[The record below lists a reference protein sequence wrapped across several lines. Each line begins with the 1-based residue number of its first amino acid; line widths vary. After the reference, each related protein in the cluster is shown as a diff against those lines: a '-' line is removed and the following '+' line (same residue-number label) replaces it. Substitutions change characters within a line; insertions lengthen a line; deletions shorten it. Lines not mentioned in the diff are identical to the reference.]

1 MKITGHTYSVTIRS
15 QLGNVSGSCHRLCGA
30 SAASPEFTQEHCVLP
45 RPCASADSSYL
56 NRPIVGPTPPK
67 LPASWSSNLRHH
79 RVVCGVSRRTSIIL
93 LYPAPYVKGISQIFR
108 ENFVEAAPWLPSTFS
123 ALRAPIYN
131 RYGVPPESACFR
143 RAATDTRRTF
153 LGKSDRF
160 SAFSLDFSRALR
172 TVTILQVAF
181 TAVLW

>member
-15 QLGNVSGSCHRLCGA
+15 QLKNVSGSCHRLCGA

-79 RVVCGVSRRTSIIL
+79 RVVCGVSRRTLTIL
-93 LYPAPYVKGISQIFR
+93 LYPRHSVKGISRNLRDF
-108 ENFVEAAPWLPSTFS
+108 FVQADSPSPA
-123 ALRAPIYN
+123 ALRRAARSIYN
-131 RYGVPPESACFR
+131 RYGLAR
-143 RAATDTRRTF
+143 RF
-153 LGKSDRF
+153 SF
-160 SAFSLDFSRALR
+160 SAFYFPHFLRDFRRISRIFPEKSAYFR
-172 TVTILQVAF
+172 SVTILQVAF
-181 TAVLW
+181 PVMLW

>member
-15 QLGNVSGSCHRLCGA
+15 QLKNVSGSCHRLCGA

-79 RVVCGVSRRTSIIL
+79 RVVCGVSRRTLTIL
-93 LYPAPYVKGISQIFR
+93 LYPRHSVKGISRNLRDF
-108 ENFVEAAPWLPSTFS
+108 FVQADSPSPAAL
-123 ALRAPIYN
+123 
-131 RYGVPPESACFR
+131 R
-143 RAATDTRRTF
+143 RAAALYIIGMASRCTFLFLRFIFRTF
-153 LGKSDRF
+153 YGIFDVF
-160 SAFSLDFSRALR
+160 HAFSQKNPLISAL
-172 TVTILQVAF
+172 LPF
-181 TAVLW
+181 CKLHSL

>member
-15 QLGNVSGSCHRLCGA
+15 QLETKWFVLSALRQ

-79 RVVCGVSRRTSIIL
+79 RVVCGVSRRTLTIL
-93 LYPAPYVKGISQIFR
+93 LYPRHSVKGISRNLRDF
-108 ENFVEAAPWLPSTFS
+108 FVQADSPSPA
-123 ALRAPIYN
+123 ALRRAARSIYN
-131 RYGVPPESACFR
+131 RYGLAR
-143 RAATDTRRTF
+143 RF
-153 LGKSDRF
+153 SF
-160 SAFSLDFSRALR
+160 SAFYFPHFLRDFRRFSRIFPEKSAHFR
-172 TVTILQVAF
+172 SVTILQVAF
-181 TAVLW
+181 PVMLW

>member
-15 QLGNVSGSCHRLCGA
+15 QFRNEVVRAIGFAAEHRESRIYAGTLRFL
-30 SAASPEFTQEHCVLP
+30 PEHEVWLIAVISTARLSDLL
-45 RPCASADSSYL
+45 RRSYL
-56 NRPIVGPTPPK
+56 
-67 LPASWSSNLRHH
+67 LPGAAISGIIALF
-79 RVVCGVSRRTSIIL
+79 CGVSRRTSIIL

-108 ENFVEAAPWLPSTFS
+108 EIFVEAAPWLPSPFS
-123 ALRAPIYN
+123 VLRMLICN

-143 RAATDTRRTF
+143 CAATDTRRTF
-153 LGKSDRF
+153 LGKSTRF

>member
-15 QLGNVSGSCHRLCGA
+15 QLKNVSGSCHRLCGA

-79 RVVCGVSRRTSIIL
+79 RVVCGVSRRTLTIL
-93 LYPAPYVKGISQIFR
+93 LYPRHSVKGISRNLRDF
-108 ENFVEAAPWLPSTFS
+108 FVQADSPSPA
-123 ALRAPIYN
+123 ALRRAARSIYN
-131 RYGVPPESACFR
+131 RYGLAR
-143 RAATDTRRTF
+143 RF
-153 LGKSDRF
+153 SF
-160 SAFSLDFSRALR
+160 SAFIFRTFYGIFDVFHASFQKNPLIFALLPFCKLHSL
-172 TVTILQVAF
+172 
-181 TAVLW
+181 

>member
-1 MKITGHTYSVTIRS
+1 MVRAIGF
-15 QLGNVSGSCHRLCGA
+15 
-30 SAASPEFTQEHCVLP
+30 AAHLP
-45 RPCASADSSYL
+45 RVPNLRRNIAFCRGPAPQLIAVISTARLSDLLRRSYL
-56 NRPIVGPTPPK
+56 
-67 LPASWSSNLRHH
+67 LPGAAISGIIALF
-79 RVVCGVSRRTSIIL
+79 CGVSRRTSIIL

>member
-15 QLGNVSGSCHRLCGA
+15 QLKNVSGSCHRLCGA

-79 RVVCGVSRRTSIIL
+79 RAVLRCPRRTSIIL

-108 ENFVEAAPWLPSTFS
+108 VFFVNYDARLPLPFS
-123 ALRAPIYN
+123 ALRVLIYN

-143 RAATDTRRTF
+143 RDATDTRRTF
-153 LGKSDRF
+153 LEKSDRF
-160 SAFSLDFSRALR
+160 SAFSLDFSRALC

>member
-15 QLGNVSGSCHRLCGA
+15 QLGNVSGSCHRLCGT

-79 RVVCGVSRRTSIIL
+79 RVVCGVSRRTLTIL
-93 LYPAPYVKGISQIFR
+93 LYPRHSVKGISRNLR
-108 ENFVEAAPWLPSTFS
+108 EILCRLTAHLLPPSGIR
-123 ALRAPIYN
+123 LRLIYN
-131 RYGVPPESACFR
+131 RYGGSAALFLFCVLSSALF
-143 RAATDTRRTF
+143 TGFSTF
-153 LGKSDRF
+153 FTHFPRKIRPFPLCYH
-160 SAFSLDFSRALR
+160 SASCIPCD
-172 TVTILQVAF
+172 VMVE
-181 TAVLW
+181 

>member
-15 QLGNVSGSCHRLCGA
+15 QLKNVSGSCHRLCGA

-79 RVVCGVSRRTSIIL
+79 RVVCGVSRRTLTIL
-93 LYPAPYVKGISQIFR
+93 LYPRHSVKGISRNLRDF
-108 ENFVEAAPWLPSTFS
+108 FVQADSPSPAAL
-123 ALRAPIYN
+123 
-131 RYGVPPESACFR
+131 R
-143 RAATDTRRTF
+143 RAALFFFCVLFFALFTGFSTF
-153 LGKSDRF
+153 FTHFPRKICSFPLCYH
-160 SAFSLDFSRALR
+160 SASCIPCD
-172 TVTILQVAF
+172 VMVE
-181 TAVLW
+181 

>member
-15 QLGNVSGSCHRLCGA
+15 QLENVSGSCHRLCGA

-79 RVVCGVSRRTSIIL
+79 RVVCGVSRRTLTIL
-93 LYPAPYVKGISQIFR
+93 LYPRHSVKGISRNLRVFLCKLTALRLPPSGVRRALYIIGMASRGAFLFLRFIFR
-108 ENFVEAAPWLPSTFS
+108 TFYGIFDVFHASFQKNPLIFALLPFCK
-123 ALRAPIYN
+123 LH
-131 RYGVPPESACFR
+131 
-143 RAATDTRRTF
+143 
-153 LGKSDRF
+153 
-160 SAFSLDFSRALR
+160 SL
-172 TVTILQVAF
+172 
-181 TAVLW
+181 

>member
-15 QLGNVSGSCHRLCGA
+15 QLKNVSGSCHRLCGA

-79 RVVCGVSRRTSIIL
+79 RVVCGVSRRTLTIL
-93 LYPAPYVKGISQIFR
+93 GILSRGFHEIYEKFLCR
-108 ENFVEAAPWLPSTFS
+108 LTALLLPPSGVRRRS
-123 ALRAPIYN
+123 IYN
-131 RYGVPPESACFR
+131 RYGLAR
-143 RAATDTRRTF
+143 RF
-153 LGKSDRF
+153 SF
-160 SAFSLDFSRALR
+160 SAFYFPHFLRDFRRFSRIFPEKSAYFR
-172 TVTILQVAF
+172 SVTILQVAF
-181 TAVLW
+181 PVMLW

>member
-1 MKITGHTYSVTIRS
+1 MVRAIGF
-15 QLGNVSGSCHRLCGA
+15 
-30 SAASPEFTQEHCVLP
+30 AAHLP
-45 RPCASADSSYL
+45 RVPNLRRNIAFCRGPVPQLIAVISTARLSDLLRRSYL
-56 NRPIVGPTPPK
+56 
-67 LPASWSSNLRHH
+67 LPGAAISGIIALF
-79 RVVCGVSRRTSIIL
+79 CGVSRRTSIIL

-108 ENFVEAAPWLPSTFS
+108 DFFVNYDARLPSPFS
-123 ALRAPIYN
+123 VLRMLIYN

-153 LGKSDRF
+153 LEKSDRF
-160 SAFSLDFSRALR
+160 SALSLDFSRALC

>member
-15 QLGNVSGSCHRLCGA
+15 QLGNVSGSCHRLCGT

-79 RVVCGVSRRTSIIL
+79 RVVCGVSRRTLTIL
-93 LYPAPYVKGISQIFR
+93 LYPQHSVKGISRNLREIFVQADSLSPAALR
-108 ENFVEAAPWLPSTFS
+108 HPAAPYIIGMASRSAFPFLRFTF
-123 ALRAPIYN
+123 
-131 RYGVPPESACFR
+131 
-143 RAATDTRRTF
+143 RTF
-153 LGKSDRF
+153 YGIFDVF
-160 SAFSLDFSRALR
+160 HAFSQKNPP
-172 TVTILQVAF
+172 IF
-181 TAVLW
+181 TLLPFCKLHSL

>member
-45 RPCASADSSYL
+45 RPCTSADSSYL

-79 RVVCGVSRRTSIIL
+79 RVVCGVSRRTLTIL
-93 LYPAPYVKGISQIFR
+93 LYPQHSVKGISRNLR
-108 ENFVEAAPWLPSTFS
+108 EILCSLTAHLLPPSGIRRRS
-123 ALRAPIYN
+123 IYN
-131 RYGVPPESACFR
+131 RYGLAR
-143 RAATDTRRTF
+143 RF
-153 LGKSDRF
+153 SF
-160 SAFSLDFSRALR
+160 SAFYLPHFSRDFR
-172 TVTILQVAF
+172 RFSRIFPEKSVHFRSVTILQVAF
-181 TAVLW
+181 PVMLW